1 MPPDFPGSP
10 WAFLAKGVEFRHR
23 EGRLLPSVTV
33 TVAEYVRE
41 VTCALYHARQTTS
54 IGNNLF
60 SLGNK
65 TRHDS
70 QSCKKIYCTVL
81 KMR

>member
-1 MPPDFPGSP
+1 MPPDFSGPAWP
-10 WAFLAKGVEFRHR
+10 FLAKLFEFRRR
-23 EGRLLPSVTV
+23 ENRLLPSATV

-41 VTCALYHARQTTS
+41 VMCALCHARHTTS

-65 TRHDS
+65 IRHVLNHVGKS
-70 QSCKKIYCTVL
+70 TVAC
-81 KMR
+81 